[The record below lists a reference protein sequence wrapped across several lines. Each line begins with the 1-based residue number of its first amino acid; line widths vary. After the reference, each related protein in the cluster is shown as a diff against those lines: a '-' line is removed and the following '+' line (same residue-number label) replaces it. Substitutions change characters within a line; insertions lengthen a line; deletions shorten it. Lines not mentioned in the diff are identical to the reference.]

1 MVALHTPTVPT
12 YRVLLKHYF
21 NKYVGVDMGVQKY
34 RSMCAAVCR
43 DLAIAHL
50 DDVDEV
56 TEGLQ
61 GQMGHSQAIADAHY
75 GLEPGDTA
83 RDNARTRK
91 VYERASHIWHGKF
104 LGLTGALETIDEP
117 KDVTETLLERVD
129 LMGSRLDAVEAK
141 MEAKLISLDSK
152 MDHLTE
158 KIHQLVHVLARNVA
172 K

>member
-1 MVALHTPTVPT
+1 M
-12 YRVLLKHYF
+12 LLKHYF

-91 VYERASHIWHGKF
+91 VHERASHIWHGKF
-104 LGLTGALETIDEP
+104 LGVTRALETIDEP
-117 KDVTETLLERVD
+117 KDVTETLLEQVVAKVD
-129 LMGSRLDAVEAK
+129 SMGSRLDAVEAK
-141 MEAKLISLDSK
+141 TEAQLVSLNSK
-152 MDHLTE
+152 MDHMME